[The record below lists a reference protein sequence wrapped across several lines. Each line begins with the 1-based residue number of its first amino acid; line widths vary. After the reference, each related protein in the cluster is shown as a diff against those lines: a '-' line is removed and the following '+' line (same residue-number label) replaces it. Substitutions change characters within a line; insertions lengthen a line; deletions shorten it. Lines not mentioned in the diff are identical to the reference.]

1 MSSIIINEL
10 KVNSRTAHN
19 QRILS
24 DVPLSHNRISMKEK
38 QPVYHR
44 FLRVKGW
51 KSTYR
56 SVNNLLL
63 HLMRKSRSEGS
74 KRLYL
79 WHLFKF
85 CEYAHK
91 KPNQLVKMRRNQI
104 EKLVQEYADSLLD
117 VSPRYSNLAI
127 AILRTFFRVNGFK
140 RAKALDLETYHAPP
154 RFRITPEYV
163 PSKSE
168 VYRMADSA
176 GSLRNRAIIL
186 VLFST
191 GLRNSTLRAL
201 CFQDIKEELR
211 KGYINI
217 MIPVYPE
224 MKERI
229 PNACKGRIPYY
240 TFTCDEATEA
250 LKLYIKER
258 QEKYGNIEDDE
269 PLFISEYNQIHKSER
284 RKKPLTSR
292 ELQIIVKQAAKKAGI
307 SQWKAIH
314 PHSLRKAY
322 ETVLHS
328 PTIDG
333 GNLDIK
339 IQEFFMGHILPGS
352 QDPYFDRSKVEYLR
366 TQYSRL
372 KFGRTIIE
380 NRFKVLKLAV
390 ARAFE
395 GTDIDPEQV
404 IEEYVMMKKIQ
415 NQMKQD
421 EGGN

>member
-1 MSSIIINEL
+1 MAGIVINEL
-10 KVNSRTAHN
+10 KVNSKIACSERS
-19 QRILS
+19 LS
-24 DVPLSHNRISMKEK
+24 IVSPSNNLMSMKGK
-38 QPVYHR
+38 RPTYHR

-91 KPNQLVKMRRNQI
+91 KPNQPVKLRRNQI
-104 EKLVQEYADSLLD
+104 ERLVQEYADSLLD

-154 RFRITPEYV
+154 RFRITPEYI

-168 VYRMADSA
+168 VFRMADSA

-211 KGYINI
+211 KGCINI

-250 LKLYIKER
+250 LKLYIKEK

-339 IQEFFMGHILPGS
+339 IQEFFTGHILPGS

-380 NRFKVLKLAV
+380 NGFKILKLAV

-404 IEEYVMMKKIQ
+404 IEEHVMMKKIQ